1 MKEKGWELKK
11 LLNKIKELIA
21 VFKMFF
27 KFKMDKMN
35 KMNLYCIKFQKAIDD
50 SISIELT
57 FQIDRITRLYFN
69 CICCCFKNFTAIDK
83 EDLNNDLEELRVKVK
98 LSYYSFKNFRKRLN
112 KRNLINLLKR
122 IGYKG
127 LIKIKRSKIMYQK
140 N

>member
-21 VFKMFF
+21 VFKIFF

-35 KMNLYCIKFQKAIDD
+35 KMNLYCIKFQKAMDD

>member
-21 VFKMFF
+21 VFKIFF